1 MNTATQAASLTG
13 SANLSHPH
21 MTAPTYGPKIAL
33 DDAPLNRFH
42 IKIAALTFGAH
53 LTEGYILGSIGY
65 SLNSMKQSL
74 PMDTFWTGM
83 LGSSALLGVFL
94 GSLIFGCLSDK
105 IGRQRVFLCS
115 FLIITVASFL
125 QFFVPSIA
133 MLCLLRLIIGIGI
146 GGDFAVGHA
155 ILAEIAPRKY
165 RGVLLGSFS
174 AIWTVGYVVANVLGM
189 QFADA
194 SPDAWRWLL
203 ASACVPAFLVVILRK
218 GTPESPRWL
227 MSKGR
232 SQEAQAIVTKHFGKN
247 IEIRQEEP
255 KDCVVN
261 SGNFSRLFS
270 RELIGRTFFNATFFV
285 CLVIPYYA
293 VYTFLPTILDIIRV
307 PQGGFADLMLN
318 AFLILGALLGI
329 WLTIKLSRRAFLI
342 GSFAVTGLSLALMS
356 MLPESSTVLLVL
368 CFSVFTLVMSAFSNL
383 VGVYPPECFPTD
395 VRASGVGFSI
405 ACSRLGSAAG
415 TFLLP
420 FSIESLGFSTTMLC
434 LAGVL
439 FFGMMVSW
447 WLAPETKHLTLAEC
461 GHG

>member
-1 MNTATQAASLTG
+1 MNTVTQAVTL
-13 SANLSHPH
+13 NNPH
-21 MTAPTYGPKIAL
+21 VTAPTYSPKIAL
-33 DDAPLNRFH
+33 DDVPLNRFH

-53 LTEGYILGSIGY
+53 LTEGYILGSVGY
-65 SLNSMKQSL
+65 SLASMKQSL

-94 GSLIFGCLSDK
+94 GSLIFGWLSDK
-105 IGRQRVFLCS
+105 IGRQKTFLFS
-115 FLIITVASFL
+115 FVIITIASFL
-125 QFFVPSIA
+125 QFFAPSIA

-155 ILAEIAPRKY
+155 MLAEIVPRKY

-174 AIWTVGYVVANVLGM
+174 AVWTVGYVAANVLGM
-189 QFADA
+189 QFADT

-203 ASACVPAFLVVILRK
+203 ASACVPALLVVIFRR

-232 SQEAQAIVTKHFGKN
+232 TQEAQAIIIKHFGDN
-247 IEIRQEEP
+247 VEIEQENKQED
-255 KDCVVN
+255 KKVGGVN
-261 SGNFSRLFS
+261 SGSFSRLFS

-293 VYTFLPTILDIIRV
+293 VYTFLPTILEIIRV
-307 PQGGFADLMLN
+307 PEGGFADLMLN
-318 AFLILGALLGI
+318 AFLILGAIFGI
-329 WLTIKLSRRAFLI
+329 WLTIKLPRRTFLI

-356 MLPESSTVLLVL
+356 FLPESSTVLLVL
-368 CFSVFTLVMSAFSNL
+368 CFSIFTLTMSAFANL

-395 VRASGVGFSI
+395 VRATGVGFSI

-420 FSIESLGFSTTMLC
+420 FGIESLGFSNTMLC

-439 FFGMMVSW
+439 FFGMIVSW

-461 GHG
+461 GH

>member
-293 VYTFLPTILDIIRV
+293 AYIIIRS
-307 PQGGFADLMLN
+307 A
-318 AFLILGALLGI
+318 
-329 WLTIKLSRRAFLI
+329 TLSA
-342 GSFAVTGLSLALMS
+342 
-356 MLPESSTVLLVL
+356 
-368 CFSVFTLVMSAFSNL
+368 
-383 VGVYPPECFPTD
+383 
-395 VRASGVGFSI
+395 
-405 ACSRLGSAAG
+405 
-415 TFLLP
+415 
-420 FSIESLGFSTTMLC
+420 
-434 LAGVL
+434 
-439 FFGMMVSW
+439 
-447 WLAPETKHLTLAEC
+447 
-461 GHG
+461 